1 MLTILHLTLTY
12 CIIQVIQMAQIKVVR
27 MISIIVRNKINN
39 TKSQGKESVDL
50 FRIKETIQIS
60 IQAAQTIRNAQF
72 SHRL

>member
-12 CIIQVIQMAQIKVVR
+12 CIIQVIQMAQIKVVK

-50 FRIKETIQIS
+50 FRIKETIPIS
-60 IQAAQTIRNAQF
+60 IQAAQTIRKAQF